1 MAEDAGTD
9 LLELVR
15 LKPVEQSTIATRTAM
30 GAKMEGPKR
39 PRRKSETR
47 ETEPFAHF
55 TIREFLAGL
64 SVLDGALE
72 LAAWVYI
79 LREWRLRIGAGQ
91 DGPLRLTNGGL
102 AAWGISRA
110 VKGRAVRKLAAAG
123 LIRVERVGKCSL
135 RLSVLVEA

>member
-1 MAEDAGTD
+1 MAEDVGID

-15 LKPVEQSTIATRTAM
+15 VNPVEQSMIAARTAM
-30 GAKMEGPKR
+30 GAKMAGPKR
-39 PRRKSETR
+39 PERKSETR

-55 TIREFLAGL
+55 TIRAFLAVL

-72 LAAWVYI
+72 MAAWVYI

-123 LIRVERVGKCSL
+123 LIRVVRDGKCSL
-135 RLSVLVEA
+135 RLSVLIEA

>member
-15 LKPVEQSTIATRTAM
+15 LRPVEQSTIATRTAT
-30 GAKMEGPKR
+30 EGPKR

-72 LAAWVYI
+72 LATWVYI
-79 LREWRLRIGAGQ
+79 LREWRLRLGAGQ

-102 AAWGISRA
+102 AAWGVSRA
-110 VKGRAVRKLAAAG
+110 VKGRALRKLAAAG
-123 LIRVERVGKCSL
+123 LIRVERVGKCGL